1 MPTILQDKNSFNIN
15 DYIGK
20 KRILCIDYG
29 DKRIGLAISD
39 INWIISSP
47 LSILENNNNIYLKLQ
62 TIIDEQ
68 SVGFILMG
76 APLNIKGNAEGE
88 QIKKVKEFTDK
99 LLCEIK
105 GDINILFWDERMST
119 HGAMRY
125 IHSED
130 VKNKKKKQIVDK
142 VAASFILEGFLSM
155 IRNNITI

>member
-119 HGAMRY
+119 NGAMRY